1 MESRLQSCGNVESLS
16 IKQGDRMKFA
26 VRSLAVAAFLTGTVS
41 TTLAAPSPTE
51 LADRIQRAQAEWL
64 EDVESVTM
72 TTEIVGGFVTGITST
87 TRMRKEMRDGRP
99 VLVDADDAS
108 DLLSGAATHDQMLI
122 DMVRAARSV
131 SDDQLAGHRVYRV
144 LVDDVSALRDIG
156 GSDAWNEDAGDVEPK
171 QATLWVDQRQL
182 ILRKISMLMAKA
194 EGGEMTID
202 MDFSDF
208 TTVRGL
214 PIARSMKMTM
224 QGLQQMISAAEL
236 AEMRQAMAQMQQQ
249 LEQMPEAQRAM
260 MEGMMAPQMAEFE
273 KMISSGGTT
282 MEMRVTD
289 IEVN

>member
-1 MESRLQSCGNVESLS
+1 
-16 IKQGDRMKFA
+16 MKFA
-26 VRSLAVAAFLTGTVS
+26 VRLLAVAAFLTGTVGS
-41 TTLAAPSPTE
+41 TLAAPSPTE
-51 LADRIQRAQAEWL
+51 LADRIQRAQTEWL

-99 VLVDADDAS
+99 VLVDADDES

-249 LEQMPEAQRAM
+249 LEQMPEAQRTM